1 MELEKIPTE
10 AFTHVLFA
18 FNWESLGLTAD
29 LWLLISVDSLR
40 SDLLIVDVISIQAY
54 TALSSSSRI
63 ARPRPASGIG
73 ASRRSRPPRSYRP
86 SARRSS
92 PGRCRL
98 VCDSHT
104 HAMCLFYCSS
114 AAEMGMPSCES
125 ISMRLFKQFVFST
138 GYRKIIFWKQKFCYF
153 TRFDFLELG
162 IVWVNSNMLMVSIP
176 KDMLCLPL
184 TLMGKKVSYVTVCRL
199 ML

>member
-63 ARPRPASGIG
+63 AH
-73 ASRRSRPPRSYRP
+73 
-86 SARRSS
+86 
-92 PGRCRL
+92 L
-98 VCDSHT
+98 
-104 HAMCLFYCSS
+104 
-114 AAEMGMPSCES
+114 
-125 ISMRLFKQFVFST
+125 
-138 GYRKIIFWKQKFCYF
+138 
-153 TRFDFLELG
+153 
-162 IVWVNSNMLMVSIP
+162 
-176 KDMLCLPL
+176 
-184 TLMGKKVSYVTVCRL
+184 
-199 ML
+199 